1 MRIMSIKPGLES
13 IAEVMRLNWRT
24 INSLNR
30 NLNGLIIQSRS
41 LAAAISAQHFF
52 SGAKHGR
59 PPARLRPQWLR
70 ESHPL
75 QGIKCICIA
84 NFVFVTVAVY
94 SYCAGLLIVLQGPGR
109 S

>member
-1 MRIMSIKPGLES
+1 MSAKSQVFSHKPHSKIVMEVMRMGMRIMSIKPGLES

-24 INSLNR
+24 INSLNC

-59 PPARLRPQWLR
+59 PPACLRPQWLR

-75 QGIKCICIA
+75 
-84 NFVFVTVAVY
+84 
-94 SYCAGLLIVLQGPGR
+94 
-109 S
+109 